1 MSNEG
6 LNKKEAIQLFSSI
19 KEEPNWFLE
28 NRIAALNLAEAL
40 PLPLIERVKF
50 NRWNLKSFAIGEGDS
65 LTTDLEHDID
75 SSQEGGAKIV
85 QIGAV
90 TYWEEM
96 AQELIDQGVIVTD
109 FFSALQDYP
118 DLVKDHFMTKAV
130 HMEEDS
136 LTAYHAAMVNSG
148 IFIYI
153 PKNVVVNGPIEAH
166 FVQNARIDEAFVKH
180 VLIVADVNSSFTYVE
195 RFETV
200 GQKENTANIMVEVI
214 AKEGAKIHYSAV
226 DTLGKNTDTY
236 MNRRGYLEK
245 DASIDWAMG
254 IMNDGNLVADF
265 DSELIGNG
273 SQSKVAIVAISSG
286 NQVQGIDTRVTNTGR
301 NSVGHILQHGVIMD
315 RSTLTFNGIGHIL
328 KGAKNADAQ
337 QESRVLML
345 SDSARGDANPI
356 LLIDEN
362 EVTAG
367 HAASVGQV
375 DEEQLFYLTSRG
387 ISQAE
392 AKRLVIRGFL
402 GAVITAIP
410 IKSIQEELVQ
420 MIEHKLVKS
429 T

>member
-40 PLPLIERVKF
+40 PSPLIERVKF

-200 GQKENTANIMVEVI
+200 GQTKNTANIMVEVI